1 MPPRPPTFKREVRSS
16 PVQRSKRCPISECL
30 KKIEHCMRGL
40 LGYVEDCANAQMS
53 NSAERSHNLN
63 SIATSNN
70 NGVSLENSDDGC
82 TETMTVEQRK
92 EALIVDSEDPDE
104 KDKWL
109 QAECVKAVPCC
120 ADALHLVIV
129 SKANFGSKSEESL
142 ILFSWNFQLLSFI
155 SDNPSIGL
163 IVVVVGGEDEHL
175 PSLPSTSYLKLL
187 SQGHSS
193 LQPEDIAI
201 ICCTSGTTR
210 TPKCLK
216 KIEDCMRELLGY
228 VEDCA
233 NAQMS
238 INAGRSHNDN
248 IMRPTTI
255 MSTHGELPVC

>member
-1 MPPRPPTFKREVRSS
+1 MY
-16 PVQRSKRCPISECL
+16 
-30 KKIEHCMRGL
+30 L
-40 LGYVEDCANAQMS
+40 LQ
-53 NSAERSHNLN
+53 
-63 SIATSNN
+63 
-70 NGVSLENSDDGC
+70 
-82 TETMTVEQRK
+82 Q
-92 EALIVDSEDPDE
+92 
-104 KDKWL
+104 
-109 QAECVKAVPCC
+109 
-120 ADALHLVIV
+120 
-129 SKANFGSKSEESL
+129 
-142 ILFSWNFQLLSFI
+142 
-155 SDNPSIGL
+155 
-163 IVVVVGGEDEHL
+163 VVVGGEDEHL

-201 ICCTSGTTR
+201 ICCTSGTAR